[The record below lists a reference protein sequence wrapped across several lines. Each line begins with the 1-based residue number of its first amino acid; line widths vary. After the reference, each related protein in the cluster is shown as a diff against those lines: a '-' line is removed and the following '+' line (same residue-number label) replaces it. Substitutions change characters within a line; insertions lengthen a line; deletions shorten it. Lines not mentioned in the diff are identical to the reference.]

1 MKPTK
6 SRGTKS
12 SPASSA
18 PKTAAKRD
26 AKSANEVPV
35 ELISHTSTPGNG
47 GPGNGGERG
56 FSVKKSRSVRNSAR
70 HSNGKPVLELDR
82 RGKPLPPRQR
92 VGGIITPQ

>member
-18 PKTAAKRD
+18 PKTRAKRD

-35 ELISHTSTPGNG
+35 ELISHASTPGS
-47 GPGNGGERG
+47 GGERG
-56 FSVKKSRSVRNSAR
+56 FSVKKSRSALNSAR
-70 HSNGKPVLELDR
+70 HSNRKPALELDR
-82 RGKPLPPRQR
+82 RGKPLPPRPR

>member
-6 SRGTKS
+6 SRGSKS
-12 SPASSA
+12 SPSSSA

-26 AKSANEVPV
+26 VKSANKVPA
-35 ELISHTSTPGNG
+35 ELISHTSA
-47 GPGNGGERG
+47 PGNGGERG
-56 FSVKKSRSVRNSAR
+56 FSAKKSRSARNSAR
-70 HSNGKPVLELDR
+70 HSNGKSALELDR